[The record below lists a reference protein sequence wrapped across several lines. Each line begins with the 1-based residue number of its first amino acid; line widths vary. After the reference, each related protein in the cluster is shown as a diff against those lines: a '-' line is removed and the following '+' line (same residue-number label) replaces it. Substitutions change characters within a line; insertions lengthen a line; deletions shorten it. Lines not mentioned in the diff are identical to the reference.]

1 MAAVAYETQGFKLDN
16 SGHRVVVDPVCRI
29 EGHMRVEVNL
39 DAENVIRNA
48 VSTGTMWRGLEVIL
62 KGRDPRDAWAFV
74 ERICG
79 VCTGCHALAS
89 VRTVEDALGI
99 QVPLNAH
106 LIREIMA
113 KTLQVH
119 DHAVHF
125 YHLHA
130 LDWVDVISAL
140 KADAKRTSEL
150 QQLVSPSHPLSSPG
164 YFRDVQNRLK
174 KFVESGQ
181 LGPFSNAYWGSKAYV
196 LPPEANLMATTHY
209 LEALDLQKE
218 WVKIHTIFGGK
229 NPHPNYL
236 VGGVPCAI
244 NMEGELA
251 AGAPINMERLNFVKA
266 RIDEIIEFNK
276 NVYVPDVLAIGT
288 LYKQAGWLYG
298 GGLAALNVADYGD
311 YEKVPYDKS
320 TQQLPGGVILDGD
333 WSKIHALDPRDPE
346 QVQEFITHSWYK
358 YADGDND
365 KGLHPWDGVTEA
377 HYELGPG
384 TKGTRTAIEQLDES
398 GKYSWIKAPRWRGHA
413 VEVGPLARYILGYAH
428 ATQGNQHCQR
438 VKQQVDEAAVAINS
452 AIPEALGL
460 PETQYSVQQLLPTT
474 IGRTLARSLEGQYAG
489 EMMLDDW
496 HQLVAN
502 IKAGDRATANVE
514 KWDPATWPK
523 EAKGVGTTA
532 APRGMLGHWIKIKD
546 GRIENYQC
554 VVPTTWNGSPRDAKK
569 QIGAFEAA
577 LMNTP
582 MVNPEQPLEILRTIH
597 SFDPCLACSSH
608 VISPD
613 GQELARVKVS

>member
-1 MAAVAYETQGFKLDN
+1 MSNYSTQGFDLDN
-16 SGHRVVVDPVCRI
+16 SGRRIVVDPVTRI

-39 DAENVIRNA
+39 DGNNVIRNA

-89 VRTVEDALGI
+89 VRAVEDALDI
-99 QVPLNAH
+99 RIPPNAH
-106 LIREIMA
+106 LIREMMA

-130 LDWVDVISAL
+130 LDWVDVVSAL
-140 KADAKRTSEL
+140 KADPKATSAL
-150 QQLVSPSHPLSSPG
+150 QQMVSPSHPLSSPG

-181 LGPFSNAYWGSKAYV
+181 LGPFMNGYWGNPAYQ
-196 LPPEANLMATTHY
+196 LPPEANLMAVTHY

-244 NMEGELA
+244 NIDGEVA
-251 AGAPINMERLNFVKA
+251 AGAPLNMERLNFVRA
-266 RIDEIIEFNK
+266 RIDEALEFCR

-288 LYKQAGWLYG
+288 LYKQKGWLHG
-298 GGLAALNVADYGD
+298 GGLAASNVMDYGT
-311 YEKVPYDKS
+311 YAKVNYDDS
-320 TQQLPGGVILDGD
+320 THQLPGGAILNGNWDEILPVD
-333 WSKIHALDPRDPE
+333 VRDPE
-346 QVQEFITHSWYK
+346 QVQEFVTHSWYS
-358 YADGDND
+358 YPDND
-365 KGLHPWDGVTEA
+365 KGLHPWDGITEP
-377 HYELGPG
+377 HYELGAR
-384 TKGTRTAIEQLDES
+384 TKGTRTAIEEVDES
-398 GKYSWIKAPRWRGHA
+398 AKYSWVKSPRWRGHA
-413 VEVGPLARYILGYAH
+413 MEVGPLARYILGYAH
-428 ATQGNQHCQR
+428 ARQGNPHCQR
-438 VKQQVDEAAVAINS
+438 VKQQLESSLQAVNHDL
-452 AIPEALGL
+452 PKALGL
-460 PETQYSVQQLLPTT
+460 SETDYSAKQLLPST
-474 IGRTLARSLEGQYAG
+474 IGRTLARALEAEYCA
-489 EMMLDDW
+489 EMMVDDW
-496 HQLVAN
+496 NELMGN
-502 IKAGDRATANVE
+502 IRNGDRATANVD
-514 KWDPATWPK
+514 KWDPKTWPA
-523 EAKGVGTTA
+523 EAKGVGSVA
-532 APRGMLGHWIKIKD
+532 APRGALGHWIRIKD

-554 VVPTTWNGSPRDAKK
+554 VVPSTWNGSPRDSKG

-582 MVNPEQPLEILRTIH
+582 VAVAEQPVEILRTLH
-597 SFDPCLACSSH
+597 SFDPCMACATH
-608 VISPD
+608 VMSED
-613 GQELARVKVS
+613 GAELSTVKVR